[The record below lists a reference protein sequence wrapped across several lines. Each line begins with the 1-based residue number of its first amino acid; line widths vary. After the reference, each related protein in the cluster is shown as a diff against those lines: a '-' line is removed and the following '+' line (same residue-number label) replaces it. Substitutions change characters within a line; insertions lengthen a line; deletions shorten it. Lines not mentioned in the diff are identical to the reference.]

1 MLSRLSFKSLA
12 GVLALV
18 LPLLFL
24 GCRSSAEVVYYPN
37 TLHIQ
42 NDIASNFDIWSAY
55 VTPSGSSTWGSDLLG
70 LDVLWPGD
78 ELVIDVYDCDRF
90 YDIRV
95 VYDNGVTEIIE
106 YDVWLPC
113 NTSTYVTFNY

>member
-1 MLSRLSFKSLA
+1 LSFKSLA
-12 GVLALV
+12 GVLALT

-42 NDIASNFDIWSAY
+42 NDSTSFSNIWSVY
-55 VTPSGSSTWGSDLLG
+55 VTPAGAPWGTDLLG
-70 LDVLWPGD
+70 VDILQPGD
-78 ELVIDVYDCDRF
+78 ELVVDVYDCDRY

-95 VYDNGVTEIIE
+95 EYDNGGPIYED

-113 NTSTYVTFNY
+113 NTSTYMTYID